1 MDPFP
6 VPSLLLRVMHVQV
19 KGPGSRAYKRFV
31 AARIIQ
37 RWIKKYV
44 SMSAACW
51 FTLRAHASR
60 LLHMRGISPLH
71 REHGSMKGS
80 GEGQTY
86 CERLGEGCTQRR
98 G

>member
-1 MDPFP
+1 MALRLLTGRCSCELVLTFMDPFP

-44 SMSAACW
+44 SMSAAAAS
-51 FTLRAHASR
+51 FVPTLPDSCTCV
-60 LLHMRGISPLH
+60 GIAPYIANT
-71 REHGSMKGS
+71 GP
-80 GEGQTY
+80 
-86 CERLGEGCTQRR
+86 
-98 G
+98 